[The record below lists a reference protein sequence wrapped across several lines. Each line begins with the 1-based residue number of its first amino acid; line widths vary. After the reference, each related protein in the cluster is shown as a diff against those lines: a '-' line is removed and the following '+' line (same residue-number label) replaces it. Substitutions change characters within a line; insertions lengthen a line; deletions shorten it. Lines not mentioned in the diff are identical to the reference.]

1 MSRKST
7 KPSECTNTHM
17 RPLHASTFNPLEY
30 QCLKSNE
37 VAISLALFLQNGLQ
51 TGLVNNT
58 IITGRNYCHNM
69 HNYTCMLHTVHK
81 CMELENDTNI
91 ER

>member
-1 MSRKST
+1 M
-7 KPSECTNTHM
+7 HM

-37 VAISLALFLQNGLQ
+37 VAISLLALFLQKGLQ

-58 IITGRNYCHNM
+58 IITGRNYYHNM

-81 CMELENDTNI
+81 CMELENDMNT